1 MPQINPVQVARL
13 VALVNDG
20 RSKRYAARAV
30 GVHEATAR
38 RAIRKDDRGDDR
50 FLRLRILRN
59 RPNTAVNVQQDLHKF
74 VMLQQSMNVQIHI
87 DILEQYVR
95 PYAELVGN
103 NFILMQDNA
112 RPHTAAIVRNFLD
125 ATGITTLQ
133 WPARSPGTA
142 DQLSFQ
148 SFSPVFCRLVMYP
161 LPYAAVAG
169 LLLFSLT
176 PLETEPELPEPSQ
189 IVRHPGPAWMVGRA
203 CPGGSLWT
211 RTLFAISDGM
221 SYGWTAPI
229 IPYLISNSS
238 HLATTKYE
246 AEWLETDL
254 MLGSFCGLPTTI
266 YLVDKIGRK
275 RSLLLATC
283 CSLFGWIVIAVANK
297 MVYIH
302 VVRFL
307 FGMSANMSFVAAPM
321 YIAEIAD
328 SKIRGLLSS
337 IVYLMML
344 VGFVIV
350 YSVGPFL
357 PFYVTSVVGCIVLI
371 TELSI
376 FSFMP
381 ESPYYLLFKNKPE
394 LARRSLEYFRPNC
407 NVTIELEDITEA
419 IERQKTERGRIM
431 DIILVKSN
439 RKAIII
445 MTILNGGQHLVAISV
460 ILMNLH
466 MILESA
472 GSIYMDS
479 SHAAILFS
487 VIMVISAQ
495 IAALQV
501 DKYGRKALLLISTVL
516 TGFCLLAIAI
526 YFHLKIAGYDVRGV
540 SWIPIVAVMV
550 YAATFK
556 LGLGI
561 VPIVITAEIFPA
573 KMKAIG
579 MTVSDAILIEA
590 IRHLKCYLGEK
601 GISVPLD
608 KYASVFQAEVFSILT
623 CVQENSGRS
632 GRLPVTIC
640 SDSKAAIMASRS
652 NRITTKLV
660 SECRSALEN
669 MAKTRKVILMWVPGH
684 SGIPGNEEA
693 RSYDYVLHGG
703 NATEAGMR
711 QAKLHIKEPSRRL
724 TREILSLNE
733 RDLKMV
739 VGLLTGHNHLNRHLE
754 LIGIKDD
761 PICRWYL
768 EDDET

>member
-1 MPQINPVQVARL
+1 MEKSDSSIFSGTFTQLLA
-13 VALVNDG
+13 ALSG
-20 RSKRYAARAV
+20 
-30 GVHEATAR
+30 
-38 RAIRKDDRGDDR
+38 
-50 FLRLRILRN
+50 
-59 RPNTAVNVQQDLHKF
+59 
-74 VMLQQSMNVQIHI
+74 
-87 DILEQYVR
+87 
-95 PYAELVGN
+95 
-103 NFILMQDNA
+103 
-112 RPHTAAIVRNFLD
+112 
-125 ATGITTLQ
+125 
-133 WPARSPGTA
+133 
-142 DQLSFQ
+142 
-148 SFSPVFCRLVMYP
+148 
-161 LPYAAVAG
+161 
-169 LLLFSLT
+169 
-176 PLETEPELPEPSQ
+176 
-189 IVRHPGPAWMVGRA
+189 
-203 CPGGSLWT
+203 
-211 RTLFAISDGM
+211 TLFAISDGM

-371 TELSI
+371 IELSI

-579 MTVSDAILIEA
+579 MTVSDAMYVIGAIISVQLYTWLVESNGIHAPFYLFTVSSFLIATFIL
-590 IRHLKCYLGEK
+590 LYLPETKGKTLEEIQFLMKGEK
-601 GISVPLD
+601 YIP
-608 KYASVFQAEVFSILT
+608 A
-623 CVQENSGRS
+623 NM
-632 GRLPVTIC
+632 
-640 SDSKAAIMASRS
+640 DS
-652 NRITTKLV
+652 LL
-660 SECRSALEN
+660 SEKS
-669 MAKTRKVILMWVPGH
+669 
-684 SGIPGNEEA
+684 
-693 RSYDYVLHGG
+693 
-703 NATEAGMR
+703 
-711 QAKLHIKEPSRRL
+711 
-724 TREILSLNE
+724 
-733 RDLKMV
+733 
-739 VGLLTGHNHLNRHLE
+739 
-754 LIGIKDD
+754 
-761 PICRWYL
+761 
-768 EDDET
+768 